1 MDVAYLRAVFATA
14 QERNEIIFT
23 EFGISTFR
31 RFPATLIRVIEVYFP
46 QIFFE
51 WDLMITML
59 CKEGALLLKKKKKN
73 ARHENMFLG
82 AHIHLLVVKLTC
94 FHIH

>member
-1 MDVAYLRAVFATA
+1 MTERLPFDLKETNQNKNKNKKRKRKDKKMDVAYLRAVFATA

-51 WDLMITML
+51 
-59 CKEGALLLKKKKKN
+59 
-73 ARHENMFLG
+73 
-82 AHIHLLVVKLTC
+82 
-94 FHIH
+94 